1 MINRVVLMGRL
12 VAEPE
17 IKTTPTGVSVTTI
30 RLAVDRNHTPQG
42 EKRVADFIDVVAWNY
57 TAEFVCKT
65 FHKGSLVA
73 VDGSIQG
80 RYIKHKNGKSR
91 YILEVVAD
99 DVEPTGESD
108 KKDNSVKNDTASP
121 WNVIEDDTPSNYE
134 QMPLSDN
141 LFP

>member
-42 EKRVADFIDVVAWNY
+42 EKRAVDFIDVVAWNY
-57 TAEFVCKT
+57 TAEFICKT
-65 FHKGSLVA
+65 FHKGSMVA

-80 RYIKHKNGKSR
+80 RYTKPKSGKGR

-99 DVEPTGESD
+99 DVTSAGESD
-108 KKDNSVKNDTASP
+108 TKDNSAKNDTASP
-121 WNVIEDDTPSNYE
+121 WNFMEDDTPSNYE